1 MSSVGFVAIL
11 DFMSL
16 SRRVIVLLLGAFL
29 ALGMSLPIVQAAS
42 MPGNMTGGMDK
53 AGHCKDCG
61 AKGGMAKEM
70 GGCSLSCATPVLA
83 VIPQTAPTR
92 LEQIPALVLRQDS
105 LLFGWAFSPEPGP
118 PRSHDIG

>member
-11 DFMSL
+11 DLMSL

-29 ALGMSLPIVQAAS
+29 ALGMSLPVVQAAS
-42 MPGNMTGGMDK
+42 MTGGMDK

-105 LLFGWAFSPEPGP
+105 LLFGRAFSPEPGP